1 MKNTFDFDK
10 WYFIEHDPADHEAKK
25 YYNNSKTNF
34 AVRMKN
40 KSFAIGN
47 SKPNF
52 EIANTLANFV
62 FVVSVS
68 VRTAVTC
75 VNKF

>member
-40 KSFAIGN
+40 KSFARRLQGILWQRRQIKSALGILDLQ
-47 SKPNF
+47 F
-52 EIANTLANFV
+52 CL
-62 FVVSVS
+62 VV
-68 VRTAVTC
+68 TAQSL
-75 VNKF
+75 